1 MPLMFG
7 GETLTVL
14 EKLRVVG
21 PLMVAGETCVPLMVV
36 GESKVICELGKQG
49 ECEYMYHGSNEVYLK
64 SGFA

>member
-1 MPLMFG
+1 
-7 GETLTVL
+7 
-14 EKLRVVG
+14 
-21 PLMVAGETCVPLMVV
+21 MVV